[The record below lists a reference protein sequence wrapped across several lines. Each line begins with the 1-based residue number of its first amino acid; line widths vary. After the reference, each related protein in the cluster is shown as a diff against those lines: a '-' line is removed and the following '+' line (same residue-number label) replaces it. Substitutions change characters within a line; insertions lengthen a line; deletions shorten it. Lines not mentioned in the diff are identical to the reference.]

1 MATPPQYAENEQT
14 PAFVSLQGR
23 LNAPRL
29 PVTLDDWC
37 AEHRDELF
45 RVIAWLLD
53 LLHQKRMEDQILR
66 NRSYELGIV
75 PPDQFA
81 QSDGMFTMFDIWDGT
96 WRDTS
101 IRILDMIRAVRLLN
115 VQMFWIHSNMRLV
128 LLLRQGTQWTGT
140 ETMAEIHR
148 ELQWS
153 PDAGVCNILSTYL
166 GIDAEVSSPGI
177 GLFAS
182 IVGPD
187 RDDPLTA
194 NKSYPSG
201 FHCAQFPDLEFE
213 LIIRAFADLSL
224 SNVNVGMPDESP
236 PAEYHEEFPW
246 LDKLFDP
253 PDPANIQA
261 IDDMIAANILPREL
275 NSWFVDHKKDAYA
288 MGNYV
293 ELKLDF
299 CIADNKLARSI
310 SIRYGV
316 AVPPNFAA
324 SPIDVSVEVDLG
336 AKDRRLDDFW
346 PPHLVLEMMQQIK
359 GLEAHTLWTLERL
372 RSRVLLEREYARGVS
387 SEAIER
393 DLVRRFADLEDELR
407 YEADRKKIPR

>member
-1 MATPPQYAENEQT
+1 
-14 PAFVSLQGR
+14 
-23 LNAPRL
+23 
-29 PVTLDDWC
+29 
-37 AEHRDELF
+37 
-45 RVIAWLLD
+45 
-53 LLHQKRMEDQILR
+53 
-66 NRSYELGIV
+66 
-75 PPDQFA
+75 
-81 QSDGMFTMFDIWDGT
+81 MF
-96 WRDTS
+96 
-101 IRILDMIRAVRLLN
+101 
-115 VQMFWIHSNMRLV
+115 
-128 LLLRQGTQWTGT
+128 
-140 ETMAEIHR
+140 
-148 ELQWS
+148 
-153 PDAGVCNILSTYL
+153 
-166 GIDAEVSSPGI
+166 
-177 GLFAS
+177 
-182 IVGPD
+182 
-187 RDDPLTA
+187 
-194 NKSYPSG
+194 
-201 FHCAQFPDLEFE
+201 
-213 LIIRAFADLSL
+213 
-224 SNVNVGMPDESP
+224 DESP
-236 PAEYHEEFPW
+236 PAEYHKEFPW

-275 NSWFVDHKKDAYA
+275 NSWFADRKKDAYA

-324 SPIDVSVEVDLG
+324 SPIDVSVEVDLS